1 MSVYDF
7 KANDI
12 MGQEIDLN
20 DYKGKVLMIVNT
32 ASECGLTPQFEGLE
46 ELYQD
51 YKERGFEILGFPC
64 NQFANQDSGS
74 NEEIKEFCQLNYGVT
89 FKMFEKIKVNGS
101 EAHPLFKYLK
111 NETGSLLGGI
121 IKWNFTKFLIDREG
135 NVVNRYAPTT
145 EPEKTKADIEELL

>member
-1 MSVYDF
+1 MRVYDF

-12 MGQEIDLN
+12 MGQEIDLL
-20 DYKGKVLMIVNT
+20 DYKGQVLMIANT

-46 ELYQD
+46 EIYQE
-51 YKERGFEILGFPC
+51 YKDQDFEILGFPC

-101 EAHPLFKYLK
+101 EAHPLFKFLK
-111 NETGSLLGGI
+111 KETGSLLGGI

-145 EPEKTKADIEELL
+145 KPEKTKADIEKLL

>member
-46 ELYQD
+46 ELYQE
-51 YKERGFEILGFPC
+51 YKEQGFEILGFPC

-74 NEEIKEFCQLNYGVT
+74 NEEIREFCQLNYGVT

-111 NETGSLLGGI
+111 NETASLLGGI

>member
-12 MGQEIDLN
+12 KGEEINLS

-46 ELYQD
+46 ELYQEYGD
-51 YKERGFEILGFPC
+51 QGFEILGFPC
-64 NQFANQDSGS
+64 NQFANQDSGT
-74 NEEIKEFCQLNYGVT
+74 NEEIKEFCQLNYGVS
-89 FKMFEKIKVNGS
+89 FKMFEKIKVNGND
-101 EAHPLFKYLK
+101 AHPLFKFLK
-111 NETGSLLGGI
+111 KETGSLLGGI

-145 EPEKTKADIEELL
+145 EPTKTRADIEELL